1 MNINRIFFS
10 LETMMLPM
18 AARIAAQRH
27 IMAIRDGF
35 VTVMPFMIIGSFV
48 LIFAYPPFA
57 EGNSFFWL
65 GDGCGLPQNI
75 NSNY

>member
-1 MNINRIFFS
+1 MNINRIFSS

-48 LIFAYPPFA
+48 LIFAYPR
-57 EGNSFFWL
+57 
-65 GDGCGLPQNI
+65 LPRETVFSGSGMAVVCRRI
-75 NSNY
+75 